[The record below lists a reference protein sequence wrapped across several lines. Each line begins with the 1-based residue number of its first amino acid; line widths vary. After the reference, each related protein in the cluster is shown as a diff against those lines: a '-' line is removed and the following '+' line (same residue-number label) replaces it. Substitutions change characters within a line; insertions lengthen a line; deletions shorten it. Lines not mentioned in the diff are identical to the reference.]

1 MNHQK
6 FDALTIEYDFVSE
19 IFNNNDFFCP
29 TYQLGDNA
37 HWMLD
42 VVVVY

>member
-6 FDALTIEYDFVSE
+6 FDALAIEYDFVSE

-29 TYQLGDNA
+29 TYCIKGYYL
-37 HWMLD
+37 
-42 VVVVY
+42 VIT